1 MLKNILWVFLVSML
15 PVVELRGSILV
26 GCSLDLPW
34 WVNYLTSV
42 IGNFLPVPFLLLFIR
57 ELLHWMKKVRYL
69 DRFALFVENRV
80 AKHSVK
86 VLKYASLGLFLFV
99 AIPIPGTGAWM
110 GATIA
115 AFLDMRMKYALPSIL
130 CGILVAG
137 CLVVCAAYGFLSF
150 LSFLV

>member
-1 MLKNILWVFLVSML
+1 MLKNVLWVFLISML

-34 WVNYLTSV
+34 WINYLVSV

-57 ELLHWMKKVRYL
+57 QLLHWMKKVRYL
-69 DRFALFVENRV
+69 DRFALFVENRA

-86 VLKYASLGLFLFV
+86 VLRYASLGLFFFV

-115 AFLDMRMKYALPSIL
+115 ALLDMRMKYALPTIL

-137 CLVVCAAYGFLSF
+137 FLVVCAGYGFLSF

>member
-1 MLKNILWVFLVSML
+1 MLKNVLWVFLISML

-34 WVNYLTSV
+34 WINYLVSV

-57 ELLHWMKKVRYL
+57 QLLHWMKKVRYL
-69 DRFALFVENRV
+69 DRFALFVENRA

-86 VLKYASLGLFLFV
+86 VLRYASLGLFFFV

-115 AFLDMRMKYALPSIL
+115 ALLDMRMKYALPTIL

-137 CLVVCAAYGFLSF
+137 VLVVCAGYGFLSF